1 MHMVLWLAEHIN
13 DLAIAQAAVDMKIA
27 VKAISPTFSAQR
39 KRSGLI
45 LGLGD
50 FNLKQMES
58 AVIILAD
65 LIQQANVKS
74 ASI

>member
-1 MHMVLWLAEHIN
+1 
-13 DLAIAQAAVDMKIA
+13 MKIA

-65 LIQQANVKS
+65 LIQHADVKS